1 MSKPKVKCKCP
12 ECGATEVRKR
22 IGKGKSGVVT
32 NLCHTLGFI
41 CGACLMKTAEVG

>member
-1 MSKPKVKCKCP
+1 MSKLKSKVKCP

-22 IGKGKSGVVT
+22 ISKGKSGVVT
-32 NLCHTLGFI
+32 NLCHALDFI